1 MNIIIVFIS
10 GIFGGLARMEVNDV
24 VPKIGGFPIG
34 TLLINL
40 VGCFFFAFLIKHY
53 FVVKNVH
60 EKVILAVG
68 TGFIGTFTTFSSALI
83 DTVELM
89 NAGHYGLMVLYILLE
104 IGGGFLMIVA
114 GITVGRKF
122 VKA

>member
-1 MNIIIVFIS
+1 MNIIIVFIF
-10 GIFGGLARMEVNDV
+10 GILGGLARMEINDI

-34 TLLINL
+34 TLLINF
-40 VGCFFFAFLIKHY
+40 VGCFLFAFLIKHY

-60 EKVILAVG
+60 ERIILAAG

-83 DTVELM
+83 DTIELM
-89 NAGHYGLMVLYILLE
+89 NAGHYGLMILYILLE
-104 IGGGFLMIVA
+104 VVGGFLMIVI
-114 GITVGRKF
+114 GIAFGRKV